1 VATRQELT
9 ALDGDDMLRR
19 LACILLALLLGCRD
33 NQPVAPPSKETS
45 TVQSNAK
52 DSGKN
57 KDGKQEY
64 DTLFASAVEELKL
77 KTAAHQATWHL
88 GEEGNWS
95 VDQDEGKLVFTFKK
109 GVTAT
114 APVQIIG
121 SFNSKDK
128 TWLWGWANSSVN
140 DSLKTDALK
149 VKEYG
154 EQHQISK
161 LTARKW
167 SGTEDDAW
175 AMAALAV
182 KLCGSQ
188 GAYRGPAG
196 DTKVFMTFGEVQ
208 LQKAQ

>member
-1 VATRQELT
+1 
-9 ALDGDDMLRR
+9 MLKR
-19 LACILLALLLGCRD
+19 LACIPLVLLLGCRD

-52 DSGKN
+52 D
-57 KDGKQEY
+57 KDSKQ
-64 DTLFASAVEELKL
+64 DFDAFARAVEELKL

-95 VDQDEGKLVFTFKK
+95 VDQDEGKLVFTFKN
-109 GVTAT
+109 GVMAT

-121 SFNSKDK
+121 SFNSEDK
-128 TWLWGWANSSVN
+128 TWLWGWANPSVN

-149 VKEYG
+149 VKAYG

-161 LTARKW
+161 LTTRKW

-175 AMAALAV
+175 AMAAFAV
-182 KLCGSQ
+182 KLCGTQ

-196 DTKVFMTFGEVQ
+196 DTKVFMTFGEIQ
-208 LQKAQ
+208 LQKAK